1 MNKGIDLDRILDTV
15 KSMSPEKLEK
25 TFEDFE
31 LAKARAAA
39 KEADEQAKE
48 SDIERI
54 TLFFAGGQTALLVKP
69 NPMTKSWLLNLYGN
83 GTITIPEEATVNF
96 EVRSHF
102 GELHRFSMGYSELT
116 YWNDL
121 IDSKMA
127 QELAEFLELPIL
139 KQPE

>member
-102 GELHRFSMGYSELT
+102 GELHRFSMEYNELT

-127 QELAEFLELPIL
+127 QELAEFLKVPMVRVE
-139 KQPE
+139 

>member
-1 MNKGIDLDRILDTV
+1 MSKGIDLDRILDTV

-83 GTITIPEEATVNF
+83 GTITIPEEATVKF

-102 GELHRFSMGYSELT
+102 GELHRFSMEYNELT

-121 IDSKMA
+121 VDSKIA
-127 QELAEFLELPIL
+127 QELAEFLKVPMVRVE
-139 KQPE
+139 

>member
-69 NPMTKSWLLNLYGN
+69 NPMTQSWLLNLYGN

-102 GELHRFSMGYSELT
+102 GELHRFSMEYSELT

-127 QELAEFLELPIL
+127 QELAEFLELPMVRA
-139 KQPE
+139 E

>member
-1 MNKGIDLDRILDTV
+1 MNKGFDLDRILDTV

-102 GELHRFSMGYSELT
+102 GELHRFSMEYNELT

-121 IDSKMA
+121 VDSKMA
-127 QELAEFLELPIL
+127 QELAEFLKVPMVRVE
-139 KQPE
+139 

>member
-102 GELHRFSMGYSELT
+102 GELHRFSMGYSDLT

-127 QELAEFLELPIL
+127 QELAEFLKVPMVRVE
-139 KQPE
+139 

>member
-69 NPMTKSWLLNLYGN
+69 NPMTQSWLLNLYGN

-102 GELHRFSMGYSELT
+102 GELHRFSMEYSDLT

>member
-102 GELHRFSMGYSELT
+102 GELHRFSMGYSDLT